1 MSAICHECQG
11 LAWNAAVNLVRQREI
26 MKRIVRTSALLKSS
40 LMTSSFVTW
49 AWLALAASIVPAF
62 AGDHAVVRNCTWC
75 HGTSAQ
81 GYTLAPRLAG
91 QRPLYLETQIR
102 SFREH
107 TRDTPLSKQ
116 YMWSAVAAL
125 DPGTVRGLA
134 AYFATIPPKAAN
146 DGDRALA
153 ATGRAIYMEGIPD
166 ANVAA
171 CYACHGP
178 NAEGIRDIPRLGGLS
193 RFYLK
198 ARLQQWG
205 QGYHSVAG
213 SPMPIVARSLAPVEI
228 EALTSYLSFIR

>member
-1 MSAICHECQG
+1 
-11 LAWNAAVNLVRQREI
+11 
-26 MKRIVRTSALLKSS
+26 MKRICRISALVKPVL
-40 LMTSSFVTW
+40 LTPMHLTR
-49 AWLALAASIVPAF
+49 ALLALAASIVPAF
-62 AGDHAVVRNCTWC
+62 AGDHAIVRNCTWC

-81 GYTLAPRLAG
+81 GYTVAPRLAG
-91 QRPLYLETQIR
+91 QRPLYLESQIK

-107 TRDTPLSKQ
+107 TRDNPLSKQ
-116 YMWSAVAAL
+116 YMWSAVTAL
-125 DPGTVRGLA
+125 DPGSVRDLA
-134 AYFATIPPKAAN
+134 AYFATIPPKPAN
-146 DGDRALA
+146 DGDRTLA

-178 NAEGIRDIPRLGGLS
+178 NAEGIREIPRLGGLS

-213 SPMPIVARSLAPVEI
+213 SPMPIVARSLASGEI